1 MPLIGLCKSHEIFEI
16 ADTYMTIESNNRSG
30 ELVPSDEVTSLIQ
43 YSLGELGLHAECE
56 VSLTFVDEAEMTELH
71 IKWMDDPGST
81 VVLSFPMDL
90 PETQGEVVTLGDIV
104 ISPDFATAQ
113 ANLAG
118 HTPEHEM
125 FILATHGLLH
135 ILGYDHAEA
144 VEEKVMFDLQES
156 LVKQW
161 SAESK

>member
-1 MPLIGLCKSHEIFEI
+1 
-16 ADTYMTIESNNRSG
+16 MTIEITNKSG
-30 ELVPSDEVTSLIQ
+30 ALAPGDQIQSLLAFAM
-43 YSLGELGLHAECE
+43 SKLDLNPDCDLN
-56 VSLTFVDEAEMTELH
+56 VTFVDDAEMTELH
-71 IKWMDDPGST
+71 IKWMDEPGST
-81 VVLSFPMDL
+81 DVLSFPMDL

-118 HTPEHEM
+118 HSPEHEM

-144 VEEKVMFDLQES
+144 VEEKVMFELQES